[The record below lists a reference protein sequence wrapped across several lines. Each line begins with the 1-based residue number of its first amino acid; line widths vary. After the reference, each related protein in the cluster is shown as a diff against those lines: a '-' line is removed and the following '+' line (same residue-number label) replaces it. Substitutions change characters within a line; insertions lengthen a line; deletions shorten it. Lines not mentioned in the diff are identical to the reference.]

1 VDEPFIF
8 DAAASEVTGF
18 LIDLDGTIYDPAG
31 LLPGAADFY
40 AWLLS
45 TGKQFVFLSNTGAK
59 SAQAVQ
65 AKLSSG
71 SYRLHDNPVQL
82 EHILTA
88 AEAQVDL
95 LLSRVPCNARVL
107 VLAGGEGS
115 WRRDLEQRGGAEG
128 AALVATW
135 DLRTSLTEQEAK
147 AWASE
152 AAKDDRARPSVFV
165 VFFHDGS
172 IGGSST
178 TCPQSGM
185 PGFDDWGFEVVKA
198 AGFLLAHGAHFVYTA
213 DDAFNPSA
221 DPVYPGMIF
230 PLPGPG
236 MFAEM
241 LKKIMYPEGRHSFSC
256 AGKGGNV
263 GRTFMMEAAIE
274 MLRAQGHCGDRSKI
288 MMVGDRF
295 DTDVRGGLS
304 ASLRTCL
311 VESGCHNKSCQRY
324 YRTDLADYCTASVAG
339 LIP

>member
-1 VDEPFIF
+1 MPIPPKQPSACATRC
-8 DAAASEVTGF
+8 AA
-18 LIDLDGTIYDPAG
+18 
-31 LLPGAADFY
+31 
-40 AWLLS
+40 
-45 TGKQFVFLSNTGAK
+45 
-59 SAQAVQ
+59 Q

-71 SYRLHDNPVQL
+71 NYRLHDDRVDV

-95 LLSRVPCNARVL
+95 LLARVPRNARVL
-107 VLAGGEGS
+107 VLSGGEGS
-115 WRRDLEQRGGAEG
+115 WRRDLERRGGAEG

-135 DLRTSLTEQEAK
+135 DLRTSLTEEEAK
-147 AWASE
+147 GWASE
-152 AAKDDRARPSVFV
+152 AAKDDRASPSVFV

-221 DPVYPGMIF
+221 DPEYPGMIF
-230 PLPGPG
+230 PLPGPGESIAFIDAFSIHRIPEAKHGASLACAG

-274 MLRAQGHCGDRSKI
+274 MLRAQGHSGDRSKI
-288 MMVGDRF
+288 MMVHVPRMHQAESLYPCPLFEEHLCVRF
-295 DTDVRGGLS
+295 PKFRPSPLRSSGG
-304 ASLRTCL
+304 RP
-311 VESGCHNKSCQRY
+311 V
-324 YRTDLADYCTASVAG
+324 
-339 LIP
+339 